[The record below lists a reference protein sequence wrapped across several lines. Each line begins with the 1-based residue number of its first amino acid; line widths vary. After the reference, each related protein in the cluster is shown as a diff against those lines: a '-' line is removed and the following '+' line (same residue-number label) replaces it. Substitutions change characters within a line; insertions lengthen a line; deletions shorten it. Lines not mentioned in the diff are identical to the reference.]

1 MKITVAETNVM
12 AVGILDL
19 RPVDVL
25 APLTRSRRQQPHLS
39 PRRPRQVV
47 VVPRQQR
54 PALRRRPVIA
64 PSRTRL
70 PAVTSGDT
78 VVVTVVRPPRYGAG
92 GGPRARPA
100 AKSSS

>member
-12 AVGILDL
+12 AVDIVDL
-19 RPVDVL
+19 RPVGVL
-25 APLTRSRRQQPHLS
+25 APVTRSRRQQSRPTPL
-39 PRRPRQVV
+39 RPRQVV

-54 PALRRRPVIA
+54 SSLRRRPVIA

-100 AKSSS
+100 ANSSS